1 MSSALTTLKSH
12 LVWRLDCGSYF
23 EDEKNFWTNKKPPP
37 IWIAFITF
45 MFLSLF
51 MNIIQ
56 FIISIHALHQY
67 KLLDTIRNIF
77 DRESDSDSES
87 DQSSDSTGPPSL
99 ESSQVF

>member
-1 MSSALTTLKSH
+1 
-12 LVWRLDCGSYF
+12 
-23 EDEKNFWTNKKPPP
+23 
-37 IWIAFITF
+37 
-45 MFLSLF
+45 

-77 DRESDSDSES
+77 DRDSQSDSESLS

-99 ESSQVF
+99 ESSQVFQTFQI

>member
-1 MSSALTTLKSH
+1 
-12 LVWRLDCGSYF
+12 
-23 EDEKNFWTNKKPPP
+23 
-37 IWIAFITF
+37 
-45 MFLSLF
+45 

-99 ESSQVF
+99 ESSQVL

>member
-1 MSSALTTLKSH
+1 
-12 LVWRLDCGSYF
+12 
-23 EDEKNFWTNKKPPP
+23 
-37 IWIAFITF
+37 
-45 MFLSLF
+45 

-99 ESSQVF
+99 ESSQVNFSDIAYHRGDSRI

>member
-1 MSSALTTLKSH
+1 
-12 LVWRLDCGSYF
+12 
-23 EDEKNFWTNKKPPP
+23 
-37 IWIAFITF
+37 
-45 MFLSLF
+45 

-77 DRESDSDSES
+77 DRDSQSDSDSGSLS

-99 ESSQVF
+99 ESSQVFQFFQISGGV